1 LPAKAKYMHKKER
14 KSLLRLRL
22 VGWYLQKI
30 WSQLTNWII
39 AHFGAAV
46 FWTDQLTIQTQTNIL
61 KWVFP
66 SSAGLPGREE
76 LQSSFEDDG

>member
-1 LPAKAKYMHKKER
+1 M
-14 KSLLRLRL
+14 
-22 VGWYLQKI
+22 G
-30 WSQLTNWII
+30 
-39 AHFGAAV
+39 AV

-66 SSAGLPGREE
+66 SSGLPGREE